1 MIEQRP
7 SIFRIIWM
15 DAAAF
20 LSAIFAALFAAFIA
34 YDFLRG
40 NTPNQTTLLMF
51 GGIILV
57 ALGILVWRL
66 TTIFNLFNDGQEATA
81 TITDISFYRDR
92 GRVAYIFMFQ
102 NEKYL
107 NSNAVMKHGK
117 SRMLQVGE
125 QTIVLVNRDNPK
137 KSILKDLY
145 L

>member
-1 MIEQRP
+1 MNLRQDADL
-7 SIFRIIWM
+7 IIRSAISSALP
-15 DAAAF
+15 DAAVQ
-20 LSAIFAALFAAFIA
+20 SALK
-34 YDFLRG
+34 DLRFDQEG
-40 NTPNQTTLLMF
+40 R
-51 GGIILV
+51 IILV

-125 QTIVLVNRDNPK
+125 QKIVLVNRDNPK